1 MKYPIDEKLVVTLGD
16 YPQHIR
22 IRSTDEKLPVL
33 LFLHGG
39 PGVCDR
45 HWVLGDQSALAEV
58 ATMVCWDQRGAGLSF
73 SGKLKEADLTVGR
86 LVEDAHELVQYL
98 KTRFHKKAVYI
109 VGHSWGSLLGTLLV
123 HKYPEDAAA
132 YIGMGQFVSGPENE
146 RLSYQFVLD
155 EAKKRGDEKAQKDLE
170 RIGWPQE
177 GRYASMDDMMVQRN
191 LMSKYGG
198 EDYGE
203 SDGIIKSVVV
213 PILRSPEYT
222 LLDMV
227 KYYRGA
233 FFSLRAMWDE
243 IVGYDLNVTAPALE
257 VPVYLTEG
265 RHDQNTPIPLAQ
277 AWFENLRAPY
287 KEWIW
292 FEESAH
298 SPIKNEPKRWGET
311 VKRIVETGEQKAPTA
326 L

>member
-155 EAKKRGDEKAQKDLE
+155 EAKKRGDEKALKDLE